1 MKEVSLAL
9 PALGFVVATRA
20 ALGVG
25 LGLLLASQLPERRR
39 QLTGATLV
47 GVGAIATIPAA
58 VAVIRGIRRAT
69 RNAAVRLEKSYPAAV
84 DRDVR
89 LIGATRF
96 PRKGDEAF

>member
-25 LGLLLASQLPERRR
+25 VGLLLASQLPERRR

-69 RNAAVRLEKSYPAAV
+69 RNAVRLEKSYPAAV